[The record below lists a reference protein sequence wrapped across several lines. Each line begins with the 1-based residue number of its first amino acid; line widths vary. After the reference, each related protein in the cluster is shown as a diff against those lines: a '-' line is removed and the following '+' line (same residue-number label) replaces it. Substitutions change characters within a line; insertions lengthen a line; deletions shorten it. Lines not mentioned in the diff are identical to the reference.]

1 MKSKIKNVTSKVFN
15 LIAKKEM
22 QKKKPDKS
30 KSQNVGKDFTTK
42 NSFSDDDDEE
52 EKDNHRQSDTKVSKP
67 ANKSKESNV
76 NRFKQVQS
84 LQTVDGMYAKRKDE
98 RFDLIIDNN
107 DDDFDDKDSDEDEDE
122 EKEKATPEKRKH
134 EPMPEEYQR
143 IPKENPKNQ
152 EKDDHKDHNTKKQK
166 SRSPT
171 RDFEYKRQ
179 EGLLEE
185 WEKKYGG
192 KNKRKFYQDQK
203 MNMNSWQV
211 GDGGY
216 IKEQLIDSQNSPDS
230 PKGGVH
236 ITGDVGGEFEY
247 DWDDDANTHNDE
259 LKVRKHKSSKVAK
272 SRVPYGAMPF
282 ADNN

>member
-1 MKSKIKNVTSKVFN
+1 M
-15 LIAKKEM
+15 
-22 QKKKPDKS
+22 
-30 KSQNVGKDFTTK
+30 GRDFTAK
-42 NSFSDDDDEE
+42 NSFSDEDEE
-52 EKDNHRQSDTKVSKP
+52 EKDNQRQPDTKISKT
-67 ANKSKESNV
+67 ASRNKESNV

-84 LQTVDGMYAKRKDE
+84 LKTVDGVYAKRKDE

-107 DDDFDDKDSDEDEDE
+107 DDDFDDQNSDE
-122 EKEKATPEKRKH
+122 EKAKPEKRKP
-134 EPMPEEYQR
+134 EPMPEQYQQ

-152 EKDDHKDHNTKKQK
+152 EKDAQKTKNIKKEK
-166 SRSPT
+166 SRSPV
-171 RDFEYKRQ
+171 RDVEYKRQ

-216 IKEQLIDSQNSPDS
+216 NQEQLIDSQNSPDS

-236 ITGDVGGEFEY
+236 ITGDVAGEFEY
-247 DWDDDANTHNDE
+247 DWDDDANSHYDE
-259 LKVRKHKSSKVAK
+259 PKARKHKSTKVAK

-282 ADNN
+282 AENN